1 MLAFAGIISFA
12 GTLFSFS
19 YVSRVAAEMHSGSIC
34 TSTGCHFFFTV
45 KKRNEHESAS
55 HRENFKG
62 RSQDSDMEL
71 PGIGEQSDRA
81 ELMTWLRMDFLELA
95 ARPR

>member
-1 MLAFAGIISFA
+1 MQELSPLPAHCFHFLMYRVKLQKCTASPCVQALAA
-12 GTLFSFS
+12 T
-19 YVSRVAAEMHSGSIC
+19 
-34 TSTGCHFFFTV
+34 FFYC
-45 KKRNEHESAS
+45 KKKKNEHESAS

>member
-1 MLAFAGIISFA
+1 MKVQVMERI
-12 GTLFSFS
+12 
-19 YVSRVAAEMHSGSIC
+19 
-34 TSTGCHFFFTV
+34 
-45 KKRNEHESAS
+45 
-55 HRENFKG
+55 FKG

-81 ELMTWLRMDFLELA
+81 ELMTWLRMDFLQRA

>member
-1 MLAFAGIISFA
+1 MH
-12 GTLFSFS
+12 
-19 YVSRVAAEMHSGSIC
+19 RKEMYKR
-34 TSTGCHFFFTV
+34 TGCHIFYCKK